1 MPEINVQ
8 PEKVKPVLNNLKTQT
23 EELETTKPN
32 LSFSTSS
39 LDFLEKVQAIE
50 KKYYQALNDYKQAL
64 TKVETNVDESIR
76 AYVETDENIANQI
89 GPLPV
94 K

>member
-8 PEKVKPVLNNLKTQT
+8 PEKVTPVLSNLKTKTQ
-23 EELETTKPN
+23 ELETTNPN
-32 LSFSTSS
+32 PSFSTSS
-39 LDFLEKVQAIE
+39 LDFLEKMQAIE

-64 TKVETNVDESIR
+64 TKVETNVDESIQ